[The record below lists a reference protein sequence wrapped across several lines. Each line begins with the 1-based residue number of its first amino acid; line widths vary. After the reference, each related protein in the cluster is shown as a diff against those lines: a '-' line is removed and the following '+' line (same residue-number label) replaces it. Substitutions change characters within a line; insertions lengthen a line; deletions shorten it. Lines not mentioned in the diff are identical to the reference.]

1 MGLDMI
7 LTHGANSINVAVESP
22 DIPPEYRHLYRQ
34 VQYVKNGGNSYCKF
48 DNQNMS
54 SEDIV
59 EINSAVAWLHDAR
72 MYLFVAT
79 SGVNLSG
86 NHVIV
91 IETDPV
97 YYPNNCS
104 IWWTLRSGVN
114 IQKSAITGIQNNS
127 VMKIVSDYPYL
138 RLNDTAIYL
147 ATSSLTPNN
156 AVSVGIFGAG
166 SSSKEG
172 LAIGIVRVYDRA
184 TGVKKAEFIP
194 CENKT
199 TNKFGFFDTFNNVW
213 VGNSSVT
220 TDYLSEFTLPKQI

>member
-1 MGLDMI
+1 M
-7 LTHGANSINVAVESP
+7 ESP
-22 DIPPEYRHLYRQ
+22 DIPPAYRHLYRQ
-34 VQYVKNGGNSYCKF
+34 VQYVKNGGNSYCIF
-48 DNQNMS
+48 ENQNIS

-59 EINSAVAWLHDAR
+59 EINSAIAWLHDSR
-72 MYLFVAT
+72 MYLFLAT
-79 SGVNLSG
+79 SGYRLSG
-86 NHVIV
+86 NHVIS

-104 IWWTLRSGVN
+104 IWLTLLSGVN
-114 IQKSAITGIQNNS
+114 IQKSAITGIQANS
-127 VMKIVSDYPYL
+127 VMKIVSYYPYL
-138 RLNDTAIYL
+138 ELNDNPVYKV
-147 ATSSLTPNN
+147 TSDLTPNT
-156 AVSVGIFGAG
+156 AVSVGIFGGG

-184 TGVKKAEFIP
+184 TRIKKAEFIP

-213 VGNSSVT
+213 AGNSNGS